1 MHIRNT
7 TVCIARTW
15 WCNERV
21 EGRPVER
28 LLWFSRQGKMKTYI
42 QVELVEININEN
54 QGRGGGK
61 TNYEKMQHVCSVAS
75 DSL

>member
-1 MHIRNT
+1 
-7 TVCIARTW
+7 
-15 WCNERV
+15 
-21 EGRPVER
+21 
-28 LLWFSRQGKMKTYI
+28 MKTYI

-61 TNYEKMQHVCSVAS
+61 TNYEKMQHMCSVAS